1 LNKSPVTL
9 VAEQY
14 MTPELHA
21 LPEPLPPRL
30 RWMHTQRR
38 TAWLF
43 DDSTCIGSLGFAGYG
58 RASGLT
64 SRGVWHLQRR
74 GVLQLG
80 VHMAPADGRRAPMLM
95 RQSWSFDGTLDL
107 PGDEPVEWRALGS
120 LGDTWAFAR
129 VGDGARLLT
138 FRTSG
143 ALQTETMVEVAPA
156 ASTLGDAS
164 PLLLLGAFLVRLA
177 VDDSVVIAGA

>member
-1 LNKSPVTL
+1 
-9 VAEQY
+9 
-14 MTPELHA
+14 MTPELHP
-21 LPEPLPPRL
+21 LPEPLPTQL
-30 RWMHTQRR
+30 RWIHTQRR

-43 DDSTCIGSLGFAGYG
+43 EDSTCVGSLGFAGYG

-74 GVLQLG
+74 GLLHLG
-80 VHMAPADGRRAPMLM
+80 VHLAPADGRHPPMLM

-107 PGDEPVEWRALGS
+107 PGHDPVEWRTLGAA
-120 LGDTWAFAR
+120 GDAWAFEHPHDGTR
-129 VGDGARLLT
+129 VLT
-138 FRTSG
+138 FRTVG
-143 ALQTETMVEVAPA
+143 PLQAETIVEVAPA
-156 ASTLGDAS
+156 ARRLVDAS